1 MLHQSKLPGGQ
12 GKKGG
17 GEGENLLP
25 GAVSRGKKQSSPPLP
40 TPRDGETPGARC
52 KAHPREVASPPPSP
66 SPSLPAKGEGRAAG
80 GGGVPYLVELPRFY
94 ILLLPFVK
102 FQMESSN
109 ISRGNQTNIGQ
120 RVKSKRQS
128 SLSLRSLHSCL
139 YVYLYIHT

>member
-1 MLHQSKLPGGQ
+1 MGRPPVPDARRIPEK
-12 GKKGG
+12 
-17 GEGENLLP
+17 
-25 GAVSRGKKQSSPPLP
+25 SRP
-40 TPRDGETPGARC
+40 
-52 KAHPREVASPPPSP
+52 PPPSR
-66 SPSLPAKGEGRAAG
+66 SSLLREKEGQS

-102 FQMESSN
+102 FQMGSSN

-139 YVYLYIHT
+139 YVYIYIHT